1 MYEINR
7 SVIIVMPREPFWLW
21 LNDLPNI
28 ELDGLSLEELQED
41 ANSYLL
47 PACQNMDEV
56 WDEIEA
62 RVDTIFAAEL
72 ADWCEDETWWP
83 DLHPDIFGEWFDVQ
97 ISSIATDLV
106 DEPVERELFVPIDV
120 N

>member
-1 MYEINR
+1 MYEVNR
-7 SVIIVMPREPFWLW
+7 SVIIVIPREPFWHW
-21 LNDLPNI
+21 LVNLAGDD
-28 ELDGLSLEELQED
+28 LDGLTLEELQED

-56 WDEIEA
+56 WDEIET
-62 RVDTIFAAEL
+62 RIEQIFAAEL
-72 ADWCEDETWWP
+72 ADWCEDEQEWP

-97 ISSIATDLV
+97 ISSIATDLC
-106 DEPVERELFVPIDV
+106 ETPLEREEFEPLVI